1 MKKLAL
7 LLALVFAL
15 IPVLVAC
22 DKGNNETETETE
34 TETEFVPEELA
45 FADVYN
51 TDYAEDGIATVTEG
65 KLLESLLNCIF
76 SYSENGLL
84 VFRGTNSEAGK
95 VKFAIYNTKTSEVV
109 YKLTYE
115 APDADIVTTAY
126 VDTYNGVTFIFEE
139 KTQTSLV
146 DGSTTTT
153 YALLDATGK
162 ELATKNDKE
171 FNILS
176 LSNGL
181 LAIDGKVY
189 STKNDTLTAL
199 FDLGM
204 KEIPDC
210 DVLTDVYNYCIDY
223 DVALVYDQKF
233 DLVTYVKADSN
244 ADDTTFYVLNDGN
257 ILIVNEYQLLDD
269 AEEYDYALG
278 VEKYNVDHY
287 IFNIETQQSTYV
299 ELDFIIREIA
309 NTYADGEYF
318 TQVFVEGALE
328 NLAVISPIIDK
339 TVDFSYT
346 SVELVNL
353 NNELAV
359 VGILPDVIP
368 NQIGGANLVADN
380 RFMVAN
386 VAGQCFLVDE
396 TGKVIG
402 EITGDMSD
410 ELPYEYADI
419 FAFLLID
426 EFGNV
431 YDYDLNKLFNPEDY
445 DYDSEFGLLFQ
456 DDTDNFHLLT
466 RTGFVALNINE
477 SVVQNRYQVG
487 DAICF
492 YTYEEVEPGT
502 YANYVTLINEAGAP
516 VLKIKTGTTYSDTG
530 SVSVYIDDINATEA
544 GIVVTV
550 RTESYDNTTY
560 EYTTTYKTYFCA
572 DVAA

>member
-189 STKNDTLTAL
+189 STKL
-199 FDLGM
+199 
-204 KEIPDC
+204 PR
-210 DVLTDVYNYCIDY
+210 
-223 DVALVYDQKF
+223 
-233 DLVTYVKADSN
+233 
-244 ADDTTFYVLNDGN
+244 TT
-257 ILIVNEYQLLDD
+257 
-269 AEEYDYALG
+269 
-278 VEKYNVDHY
+278 
-287 IFNIETQQSTYV
+287 
-299 ELDFIIREIA
+299 
-309 NTYADGEYF
+309 
-318 TQVFVEGALE
+318 
-328 NLAVISPIIDK
+328 P
-339 TVDFSYT
+339 
-346 SVELVNL
+346 
-353 NNELAV
+353 
-359 VGILPDVIP
+359 
-368 NQIGGANLVADN
+368 
-380 RFMVAN
+380 
-386 VAGQCFLVDE
+386 
-396 TGKVIG
+396 
-402 EITGDMSD
+402 
-410 ELPYEYADI
+410 
-419 FAFLLID
+419 
-426 EFGNV
+426 
-431 YDYDLNKLFNPEDY
+431 
-445 DYDSEFGLLFQ
+445 
-456 DDTDNFHLLT
+456 
-466 RTGFVALNINE
+466 
-477 SVVQNRYQVG
+477 
-487 DAICF
+487 
-492 YTYEEVEPGT
+492 
-502 YANYVTLINEAGAP
+502 
-516 VLKIKTGTTYSDTG
+516 
-530 SVSVYIDDINATEA
+530 
-544 GIVVTV
+544 
-550 RTESYDNTTY
+550 
-560 EYTTTYKTYFCA
+560 
-572 DVAA
+572 